1 MSEFSDHQVKTVNLD
16 SLTLYEKNANIHPDA
31 QIDQLANSI
40 TEWGWTIPIL
50 IDENSQIIAGHG
62 RYYAAKKLGM
72 NSAPCITI
80 TGWSEEQKRAYV
92 LADNKL
98 AENSKWDDEL
108 LKAELS
114 EILSEGYD
122 LKLLGF
128 EQFDF
133 DRLQDGES
141 MDSFYFEES
150 NEELDEA
157 DNDIAP
163 KKKTD
168 EGFAEFALVMSV
180 ENKKQLLD
188 KINYV
193 KKEHEITSTE
203 EAMMIIVS
211 AYV

>member
-1 MSEFSDHQVKTVNLD
+1 MPEFSNHQVESVNLD
-16 SLTLYEKNANIHPDA
+16 SLTLYEKNANIHPDT
-31 QIDQLANSI
+31 QVDQLANSI

-133 DRLQDGES
+133 DRLQGGES
-141 MDSFYFEES
+141 MDSFYFEEDH
-150 NEELDEA
+150 EEQTE
-157 DNDIAP
+157 IAP

-168 EGFAEFALVMSV
+168 EGFAEFALVMSF
-180 ENKKQLLD
+180 ENKKQLLN

-193 KKEHEITSTE
+193 KNEHEITSTE
-203 EAMMIIVS
+203 EAIMIIVS
-211 AYV
+211 AYD